1 MKIRPFEP
9 GDAATVMALW
19 QECGLTRPWND
30 PQADIARKCA
40 QQPEL
45 FLVGEVAGTV
55 VATVMVG
62 YDGHRGWAYYLGVA
76 AAYRQR
82 AFGRAL
88 MQHAEQLLIAR
99 GCPKLNLLVRSSNAA
114 VVAFYEQL
122 GYAQDDVLCLG
133 KRLIPDP
140 PPRQRTSP

>member
-55 VATVMVG
+55 VATVARRLVPNCS
-62 YDGHRGWAYYLGVA
+62 A
-76 AAYRQR
+76 ATVTK
-82 AFGRAL
+82 
-88 MQHAEQLLIAR
+88 M
-99 GCPKLNLLVRSSNAA
+99 
-114 VVAFYEQL
+114 
-122 GYAQDDVLCLG
+122 AQ
-133 KRLIPDP
+133 
-140 PPRQRTSP
+140 